1 MQSFLKSSDAPET
14 IIAKFDVEGS
24 EESAEY
30 RAVTTC
36 FEVSFPFWLP
46 WGLGGGGGGVCGESS
61 GIKSC
66 DYLL

>member
-14 IIAKFDVEGS
+14 IFAKFDVEGS

-36 FEVSFPFWLP
+36 FEVSFPPLAAI
-46 WGLGGGGGGVCGESS
+46 GGGGGGGEGESL
-61 GIKSC
+61 GI
-66 DYLL
+66 